1 MIAARSLA
9 GFLYGVSTSDLG
21 TFVVSTFVLL
31 MTALRGVI
39 PRSVQLAWPQ
49 SSRSDT
55 NECLASRRN

>member
-31 MTALRGVI
+31 MTALRGGRDSAKRAIGVAPI
-39 PRSVQLAWPQ
+39 VALRY
-49 SSRSDT
+49 
-55 NECLASRRN
+55 E